1 MELGLDGKTALITG
15 GSQGIGLAVAHNLAA
30 EGCHLHLAART
41 EADLAAAADHIR
53 AASGV
58 EVTVHAADLSQTPAL
73 EALGAACSGVD
84 ILINN
89 AGAIPRGGL
98 EDLDDAAL
106 RQTWELKL
114 FGYINLT
121 RIIYAAMKERGAGA
135 IVNVIGGA
143 AHIPRA
149 DNIAGTMANV
159 ALVNFTKALGKEST
173 LHGVRVIGLHPGTT
187 RTRRMETQ
195 YGFAA
200 ERRFGDATRWLDALP
215 PLPFERPVEPEE
227 TADMVAFLVSERASY
242 TSGVVF
248 NVSGGR

>member
-1 MELGLDGKTALITG
+1 MDLGLEGKRALITG
-15 GSQGIGLAVAHNLAA
+15 GSQGIGLAVARNLAD

-41 EADLAAAADHIR
+41 EADLEAAGDGIR
-53 AASGV
+53 AEASV
-58 EVTVHAADLSQTPAL
+58 EVTVHARDLSTDSGVA
-73 EALGAACSGVD
+73 ALGAACSGVD

-89 AGAIPRGGL
+89 AGAIPRGSL
-98 EDLDDAAL
+98 DDLDDADL
-106 RQTWELKL
+106 RQAWELKL

-121 RIIYAAMKERGAGA
+121 RIVHAAMKARGSGA

-143 AHIPRA
+143 AESPRH

-173 LHGVRVIGLHPGTT
+173 LSGVRVLGLHPGTT

-195 YGFAA
+195 YGYAA
-200 ERRFGDATRWLDALP
+200 ERRFGDASRWLDALP
-215 PLPFERPVEPEE
+215 ALPFERPVEPAEV
-227 TADMVAFLVSERASY
+227 ADMVAFLVSERASY

-248 NVSGGR
+248 NLSGGR